1 MGCYQQKMLFE
12 VTLDELYFGG
22 LITDN
27 CYLLLNAWDRIAL
40 YNVSSRKHIATMRF
54 ASRPLNIVQLNNTHV
69 LINFPNEVVLEI
81 DLKKGKIVEEKE
93 YPDGIEEKILGG
105 HYIMSGNSLIDLNT
119 DKIVLQLNKNEDN
132 HTRDYVISIQDSIM
146 LIDRT
151 IDNRESREMIIP
163 FEDEEAL
170 VRRVRQIVGQRVL
183 SPHERAQYRE

>member
-1 MGCYQQKMLFE
+1 MIDSKLYIGKILDVKIDRPMGSKHPKHGFIYPVNYGYVPNTISGDGEELDCYVLGIFE
-12 VTLDELYFGG
+12 PVDTFRGKCIAIIHRIDDNDDK
-22 LITDN
+22 LIT
-27 CYLLLNAWDRIAL
+27 
-40 YNVSSRKHIATMRF
+40 V
-54 ASRPLNIVQLNNTHV
+54 P
-69 LINFPNEVVLEI
+69 
-81 DLKKGKIVEEKE
+81 EEKE

-132 HTRDYVISIQDSIM
+132 NTRDYVISIQDSIM

-170 VRRVRQIVGQRVL
+170 VRRVRQIVGQRIL
-183 SPHERAQYRE
+183 SPLERAQYRE